1 MGITELIPGVS
12 SATIAMILGIYE
24 RFILA
29 LNSLTTRE
37 WKNQL
42 GFLIPL
48 GMGIGT
54 ALVCF
59 SRVISW
65 LLDTYPQ
72 PTLTFFLGLILGM
85 IPFLLKS
92 IAFQTNFQPIHY
104 ILLIFS
110 SLLVASTA
118 LVGEQHPVKVMTHLS
133 TKEYILLFVSGW
145 LASSLMV
152 LPGISGALVFLILGV
167 YPTVLHALESL
178 NLFIILAVGTGVVTG
193 ALITS
198 KIIRYLF
205 FHFQVGTYA
214 VMIGLILGSSVVIY
228 PGGPWTVPLLW
239 TSCFTFFM
247 GLLIAIR
254 LGRIRES

>member
-24 RFILA
+24 RFIAA

-37 WKNQL
+37 WNSQL

-48 GMGIGT
+48 GLGIGT
-54 ALVCF
+54 ALVLF

-65 LLDTYPQ
+65 LLETYPQ
-72 PTLTFFLGLILGM
+72 PTLTFFLGLILGV
-85 IPFLLKS
+85 IPLLLKS
-92 IAFQTNFQPIHY
+92 VHFQNNFRLTHY
-104 ILLIFS
+104 VLLIIS

-118 LVGEQHPVKVMTHLS
+118 LIGDRDAVMVMTNLS
-133 TKEYILLFVSGW
+133 AQEYMLLFVSGW

-152 LPGISGALVFLILGV
+152 LPGISGALVFLLLGV
-167 YPTVLHALESL
+167 YPTILHALESF
-178 NLFIILAVGTGVVTG
+178 NLLIILVVGLGVVLG

-205 FHFQVGTYA
+205 LHFQVSTYA
-214 VMIGLILGSSVVIY
+214 VMIGLIIGSSVVIY